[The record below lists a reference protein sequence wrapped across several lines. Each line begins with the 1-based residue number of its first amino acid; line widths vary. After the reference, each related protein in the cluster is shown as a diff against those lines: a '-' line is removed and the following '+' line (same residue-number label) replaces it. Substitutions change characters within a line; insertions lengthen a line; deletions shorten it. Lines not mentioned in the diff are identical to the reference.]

1 MIKVLFC
8 SPYSDSP
15 SAIKGGINT
24 WGRYIM
30 SYYKQHENKQVD
42 LIPVS
47 FDRSVFATNTSL
59 IKRILNGLHDQI
71 GPIRQAIQLMDSE
84 RLDVAHICTSAG
96 LGVIRDY
103 LIVRAARRR
112 GIRTVIHLHFGRIP
126 TLAQQRNW
134 EWSLLSK
141 VLRMSDIPVV
151 MNKPSE
157 KTLVKEGFTNV
168 AYLPN
173 PLGMSALNAI
183 KQVDG
188 KYSRVP
194 RRLLYC
200 GHVLKTKGVMEL
212 VEGCSQIPN
221 IELRLVGKYIPEMK
235 EELLSLAKRKVDD
248 ISWLKFVGEVS
259 HEEVIREFNQADLFV
274 FPSYSEGFPNVILE
288 AMACGCPIVSSDVG
302 AIPEMLDINGDAC
315 GICFKS
321 RSANEVKRAIDCL
334 LLDESQKK
342 HFSQKAKKR
351 VNEMYSIPK
360 VWQQLVEIWKM

>member
-1 MIKVLFC
+1 
-8 SPYSDSP
+8 
-15 SAIKGGINT
+15 
-24 WGRYIM
+24 
-30 SYYKQHENKQVD
+30 
-42 LIPVS
+42 
-47 FDRSVFATNTSL
+47 
-59 IKRILNGLHDQI
+59 
-71 GPIRQAIQLMDSE
+71 
-84 RLDVAHICTSAG
+84 
-96 LGVIRDY
+96 
-103 LIVRAARRR
+103 
-112 GIRTVIHLHFGRIP
+112 
-126 TLAQQRNW
+126 
-134 EWSLLSK
+134 
-141 VLRMSDIPVV
+141 
-151 MNKPSE
+151 
-157 KTLVKEGFTNV
+157 
-168 AYLPN
+168 
-173 PLGMSALNAI
+173 
-183 KQVDG
+183 
-188 KYSRVP
+188 
-194 RRLLYC
+194 
-200 GHVLKTKGVMEL
+200 MEL
-212 VEGCSQIPN
+212 VEGCSKIPN
-221 IELRLVGKYIPEMK
+221 IELRIVGKCIPEMK